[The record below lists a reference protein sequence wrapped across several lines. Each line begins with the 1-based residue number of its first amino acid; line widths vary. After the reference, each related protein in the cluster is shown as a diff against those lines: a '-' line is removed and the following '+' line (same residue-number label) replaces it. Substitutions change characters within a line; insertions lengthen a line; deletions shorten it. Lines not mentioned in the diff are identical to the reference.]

1 MDPPP
6 LPPSSPLPAAAAA
19 NNIPLINYPPPD
31 SVHSSPRRHQQS
43 TQPPPDAVNDGAVLP
58 RVPGAKLRLMCSYGG
73 HIIPRP
79 HDKSLCYVGGETRIV
94 AVERNSTVASL
105 SARLS
110 RTLPLNGRPFT
121 LKYQLPNEDLDSLVS
136 VATDEDL
143 ENLIEEY
150 DRITGASSS
159 SPRIRLFLFFSKPVT
174 AASMGDLKS
183 ESWFFD
189 ALNSGSG
196 AGSDSVLMLLPR
208 NLSDTATMDGRVVPG
223 LVDNIG
229 GGGGD
234 HYNLNQHHHHH
245 QDSPIVFENFNA
257 AASNATTTTTGPPS
271 SGSSCSTSPSGMTNL
286 LPPIR
291 VRTPVDS
298 DLQGFEQGAR
308 GPAAAAVVMDQD
320 QFGYHQQLGSVQIQL
335 DSISIS
341 SAAAA
346 APSPPAAASIAPAGG
361 SSEHLNRVSSEDDDD
376 TRSDPGRAAGG
387 GVGFRKPPLPIPLPH
402 QYTHQHQQQHKL
414 AAFNN
419 LPPSPDSV
427 ARYLVGYTNL
437 CYYRMLIRMWDIN
450 QRIAKRRP

>member
-1 MDPPP
+1 
-6 LPPSSPLPAAAAA
+6 
-19 NNIPLINYPPPD
+19 
-31 SVHSSPRRHQQS
+31 
-43 TQPPPDAVNDGAVLP
+43 
-58 RVPGAKLRLMCSYGG
+58 MCSYGG

-150 DRITGASSS
+150 DRITGATSSS

-208 NLSDTATMDGRVVPG
+208 NLSDTATI
-223 LVDNIG
+223 IG